1 MGPSVSDSATPSQLE
16 TCLAI
21 LRPRTATSY
30 EYPAGLKEDEFTWID
45 I

>member
-21 LRPRTATSY
+21 LRPRSATSY
-30 EYPAGLKEDEFTWID
+30 EYSAGLKEDEFT
-45 I
+45 